1 VAVPPEHWF
10 TRASDAPPSW
20 LGLPTLAGCGS
31 LPRSVGLRC
40 SPPQPP
46 RQTGGSDL
54 CSRHQHASSGHSACF
69 VIRVTQLCQ
78 ISQVYHQLARDAG
91 LVALAAAHASS
102 DLQLTNTTW
111 MTWVLSHAAW
121 ACVCQIASQQLK
133 RPSPTPASN
142 PSRLELSVCNCVL
155 SGVMLSAQAGRGAVD
170 RYVRRGNDGR
180 CVHALGV
187 SMSLQI
193 EHRAS
198 RILSPC
204 GREKMPPEDQ
214 HGGYSHP
221 CCSPDPL
228 TPSGTSLTD
237 YMTIFVGVL
246 ARQQVLVSITLPLAP
261 RSRKRRIDPRSELCG
276 DFYGATWGSV
286 APNTVF

>member
-1 VAVPPEHWF
+1 
-10 TRASDAPPSW
+10 
-20 LGLPTLAGCGS
+20 
-31 LPRSVGLRC
+31 
-40 SPPQPP
+40 
-46 RQTGGSDL
+46 
-54 CSRHQHASSGHSACF
+54 

-170 RYVRRGNDGR
+170 RYVRRGNDGEAESTQAAKDVR
-180 CVHALGV
+180 AYLAQAGRPAHTASQENSCCIAHRWAHIRTIH
-187 SMSLQI
+187 LQ
-193 EHRAS
+193 
-198 RILSPC
+198 
-204 GREKMPPEDQ
+204 
-214 HGGYSHP
+214 
-221 CCSPDPL
+221 
-228 TPSGTSLTD
+228 
-237 YMTIFVGVL
+237 
-246 ARQQVLVSITLPLAP
+246 
-261 RSRKRRIDPRSELCG
+261 RRIDAL
-276 DFYGATWGSV
+276 
-286 APNTVF
+286 